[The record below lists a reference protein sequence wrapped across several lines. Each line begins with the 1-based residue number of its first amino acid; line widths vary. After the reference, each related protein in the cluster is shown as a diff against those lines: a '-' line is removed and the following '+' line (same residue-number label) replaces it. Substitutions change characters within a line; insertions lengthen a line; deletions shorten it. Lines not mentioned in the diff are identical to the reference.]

1 MRSLRCSAAPSS
13 RTTWSPNLSPRC
25 PAILLDVITFAVTFV
40 IALVLYPPTIR
51 ALRRMKAG
59 QVIQDELPESHQK
72 KAGTPT
78 GGGILFAAIAIIA
91 GVLAA
96 LAGHAGV
103 VPSVAGLIVG
113 GLIGFADDRSKLRVG
128 TRGIP
133 ARLKFPIQVV
143 LAIPVAYFALQFG
156 GTHQLFLPSSFW
168 LLFPLAVV
176 AIVATANAV
185 NLTDGMD
192 GLAGGLSVIA
202 IGSLALLF
210 PRAQPGEKAVAFSLC
225 GALVAFLVYNRYPA
239 RVFMGDTGAL
249 AIGYMLA
256 AMAIQQGLMVLL
268 PLIGLVFVLET
279 LSVIIQVAYFK
290 ASGGRRVFKM
300 TPIHYT
306 FHHQGWSENRIALTF
321 WAAGLLSVLAT
332 YWILQNT
339 YFPAGSH

>member
-1 MRSLRCSAAPSS
+1 LIFD
-13 RTTWSPNLSPRC
+13 L
-25 PAILLDVITFAVTFV
+25 VTFVVAFV

-51 ALRRMKAG
+51 ALRGMKAG
-59 QVIQDELPESHQK
+59 QVIQEELPDSHQK

-78 GGGILFAAIAIIA
+78 GGGIVFVAIAITA
-91 GVLAA
+91 GLLAVP
-96 LAGHAGV
+96 AGHKGV
-103 VPSVAGLIVG
+103 VPAVTGLLLG
-113 GLIGFADDRSKLRVG
+113 GLIGFADDRSKLLMG
-128 TRGIP
+128 NRGIP

-143 LAIPVAYFALQFG
+143 LAMPVAFLAIQFG
-156 GTHQLFLPSSFW
+156 GMHQLFLPHSFW
-168 LLFPLAVV
+168 ILFPLAVL
-176 AIVATANAV
+176 AIVGTANAV

-202 IGSLALLF
+202 IGALVLLF
-210 PRAQPGEKAVAFSLC
+210 PRAQAGEKALALSLC
-225 GALVAFLVYNRYPA
+225 GALVAFLVFNRYPA

-249 AIGYMLA
+249 AIGYALA
-256 AMAIQQGLMVLL
+256 AMAIQQGLMLLL

-290 ASGGRRVFKM
+290 ASGGRRVFTM

-321 WAAGLLSVLAT
+321 WAAGLLSALAT

-339 YFPAGSH
+339 YFTLGSK